1 MVIALVGQPNCGKS
15 TLFNQVAGYKSI
27 SSNFPGTT
35 VEFTKSKFWFKGQSI
50 TVVDLPG
57 SYSLSTTDMAELE
70 TMKYLLYEDVDIIIN
85 VMDSSLLSRSLELTI
100 ELTELRKPM
109 IIAANMVDEA
119 LRKGM
124 SIDYSK
130 LQDIIGVDV
139 VPIMASKGKGITE
152 LFSRALKSLQKRQIP
167 NELLFSKDVESV
179 VQALSKKLPEAIYTK
194 VNIPKRFLL
203 LKLLEGN
210 PIITQKVSQLVPELE
225 NKVESCRNR
234 LKESHGRSSDIVVF
248 SERHAL
254 SMNIFER
261 VVKIGKPQRDIRE
274 SIDNIVMSRWLG
286 YPILAVVLYLFFVA
300 IFYVGSSMEEPLSAL
315 FDQWINL
322 LTPLKDIHPLLF
334 HLLNGVIQGIA
345 GGITIVLPYLVPF
358 LIGLS
363 VLEDIGYLPRIAF
376 LMDTFMHR
384 IGLHGKAIIPFILG
398 YGCNVPAIMAL
409 RILESPRDRFIAG
422 TLATFVPCSA
432 RMTIIF
438 AMVGYYIGAGAAL
451 SVYIINIV
459 VIAIIG
465 KIMSIMLPEITP
477 GLILEIPRYQLPS
490 WRSVMSKSWLR
501 IKEFIIIA
509 WPIIIIGSIILSTIQ
524 AMGLED
530 DINTAFSWLTSGILG
545 LPSKVG
551 VTLVFGI
558 FRKELS
564 MIMLSQ
570 ALGTTHIGNL
580 LTHQQLFVFTIFV
593 VFYMPCISTMGVL
606 LKELKWRKTLFIFF
620 LTTVVAIS
628 LAFLSRVIF
637 YFTQSL

>member
-15 TLFNQVAGYKSI
+15 TLFNQIAGYKSI

-35 VEFTKSKFWFKGQSI
+35 VEFTKSKFWFRGQSI
-50 TVVDLPG
+50 TIVDLPG

-70 TMKYLLYEDVDIIIN
+70 TMKYLLYKDVDIIIN

-100 ELTELRKPM
+100 ELTELQKPM

-119 LRKGM
+119 QRKGM
-124 SIDYSK
+124 SIDYPK
-130 LQDIIGVDV
+130 LQKIIGVDV

-152 LFSRALKSLQKRQIP
+152 LFSRALESLHKKQIP
-167 NELLFSKDVESV
+167 NELLFSKDVENII
-179 VQALSKKLPEAIYTK
+179 QTLADKLPETIYSQTK
-194 VNIPKRFLL
+194 IPKRFLL

-210 PIITQKVSQLVPELE
+210 PIITQKVKELVPDID
-225 NKVESCRNR
+225 KRVGSCRSK
-234 LKESHGRSSDIVVF
+234 LKETHGRSSDIVVF

-254 SMNIFER
+254 SMNIFEN
-261 VVKIGKPQRDIRE
+261 VVKIGKPKRDIRE

-286 YPILAVVLYLFFVA
+286 YPILAVILYLFFIG
-300 IFYVGSSMEEPLSAL
+300 IFHVGSSIEEPLSAL
-315 FDQWINL
+315 FEQWMNL
-322 LTPLKDIHPLLF
+322 LIPLKQAHPLLY
-334 HLLNGVIQGIA
+334 HLLSGVVQGIA

-438 AMVGYYIGAGAAL
+438 AMVGYYMGAAAAL
-451 SVYIINIV
+451 SIYIINIV

-465 KIMSIMLPEITP
+465 KVMSLMLPEITP

-501 IKEFIIIA
+501 IKEFIVIA

-524 AMGLED
+524 AIGLED
-530 DINTAFSWLTSGILG
+530 NINAMFSWLTSGILG

-570 ALGTTHIGNL
+570 ALGTTHIGNVL
-580 LTHQQLFVFTIFV
+580 SHQQLFVFTMFV

-606 LKELKWRKTLFIFF
+606 VRELNWRKTIFIFL
-620 LTTVVAIS
+620 LTTIVAMT
-628 LAFLSRVIF
+628 LAFLSRIVF
-637 YFTQSL
+637 YLT